1 MQTNWLKYVFFL
13 FFRQFHL
20 HFETKWKLAEPRTD
34 RKSLTERRNPSRID
48 AKPTTTKL
56 TRPISVQLP
65 SSFLFLEQNK
75 KLCEHHVPAFQKVK
89 MPRRKDLLSCFVD
102 GSLADSYCY
111 WISRFFVCSL
121 QKVLWSFFFL
131 AWVCTWRKGERNVQ
145 KEKSGTSVEKKL
157 RVLLLSVV
165 LAWLLSGYMSVL
177 LMYLRL

>member
-13 FFRQFHL
+13 FFRQFYL

-111 WISRFFVCSL
+111 WIARFFVLYRKYCE
-121 QKVLWSFFFL
+121 VSFFLPEFS
-131 AWVCTWRKGERNVQ
+131 RGER
-145 KEKSGTSVEKKL
+145 EKGMYRKKN
-157 RVLLLSVV
+157 RAPQWKRNSAYCCFRWFWHGFCQVICQFC
-165 LAWLLSGYMSVL
+165 
-177 LMYLRL
+177 